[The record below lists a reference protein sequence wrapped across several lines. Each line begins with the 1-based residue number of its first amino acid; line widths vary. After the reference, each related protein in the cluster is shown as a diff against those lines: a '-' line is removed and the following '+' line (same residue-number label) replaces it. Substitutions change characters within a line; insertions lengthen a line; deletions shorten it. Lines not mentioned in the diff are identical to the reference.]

1 MSRITLFRLISV
13 LLGLVLP
20 LLALEAVLQVLPT
33 TSVAL
38 RLPVNAADPVARFP
52 AHMAWQA
59 SFGWRLKDATHGH
72 TNNAGFVSDFDYH
85 ADAKSPLMAIVGD
98 SFVEA
103 MSVSFDQSLQGRL
116 QSMIGDRGRIY
127 GFGMSGAPLSQYLVW
142 AEHAA
147 KRYKPATLC
156 LLIIANDFDES
167 VLKYK
172 LAKGGRLYGGFHYY
186 DDVVDS
192 TAALKLKLVPYSP
205 SPVLPLLNASA
216 LARYS
221 IFHLRAHKL
230 RPRDVI
236 SFFAGSAAHASPAI
250 SQRESALHAI
260 FEPAFFEAWPERLGP
275 SKRAVKAFL
284 RDLPKRTGLPAAHI
298 LLVMDGLRTALL
310 VPELSAQAK
319 ASFFGRMRHFLMSQA
334 RQAGF
339 GVLDLQRPFQT
350 HYAKTGQRLEF
361 THDYHWNATGYAV
374 AARAVSRTSLF
385 RKTFNLPATARR

>member
-1 MSRITLFRLISV
+1 M
-13 LLGLVLP
+13 LP
-20 LLALEAVLQVLPT
+20 LLALEGVLQVLPT

-38 RLPVNAADPVARFP
+38 RLPVNAANPVARFP
-52 AHMAWQA
+52 AHMVWQA
-59 SFGWRLKDATHGH
+59 SFGWRMKDATYGR

-85 ADAKSPLMAIVGD
+85 ANSKTPLMAVVGD

-103 MSVSFDQSLQGRL
+103 MSVSFEQSLQGRL
-116 QSMIGDRGRIY
+116 QTLIGDRGRIF

-147 KRYKPATLC
+147 KRYKPAALC

-186 DDVVDS
+186 DDAVGN
-192 TAALKLKLVPYSP
+192 TAAPKLQLVPYSP

-221 IFHLRAHKL
+221 VFHLRAHKL

-236 SFFAGSAAHASPAI
+236 PFFTGSAAHASPAI
-250 SQRESALHAI
+250 SQRETALRGI
-260 FEPAFFEAWPERLGP
+260 FEPAFFETWPERLGP
-275 SKRAVKAFL
+275 SKRAVEAFL
-284 RDLPKRTGLPAAHI
+284 RELPKRTGLPADRI
-298 LLVMDGLRTALL
+298 LLVMDGLRTAVLA
-310 VPELSAQAK
+310 PELSAQAK
-319 ASFFGRMRHFLMSQA
+319 ASFFGRMRQFLMSQA
-334 RQAGF
+334 KQAGF
-339 GVLDLQRPFQT
+339 EVLDLQRPFQT

-361 THDYHWNATGYAV
+361 EHDYHWNATGYAV
-374 AARAVSRTSLF
+374 AARAVSRASLF
-385 RKTFNLPATARR
+385 RKTFDLPAKARR